1 MVRLKI
7 LGSGQDGGI
16 PHTGCH
22 CVVCRKARQ
31 DPNYRRLGP
40 SVAIFG
46 QRDRFCYLID
56 VSPDFKYQ
64 LDMIHEHLQDTKRR
78 GKIPINGILLT
89 HAHFGHIAGL
99 WHLGKEVVDED
110 DLPVFTTLKM
120 SQFLQES
127 CPFSLLIRNRNIKIE
142 EIHPQKRFE
151 LDGVNVLPIE
161 VPHRN
166 EIGDTIAYV
175 VESKKRILY
184 MPDIDRWTRPLM
196 EEIGNCDI
204 AFIDGTFYSKEEVT
218 RFEEVPH
225 PPMQETIKHLE
236 NVGTEI
242 YFVHLNHTNPVNR
255 KGRER
260 KYVESK
266 GFKIANDGMMILV

>member
-110 DLPVFTTLKM
+110 DLPIFTTLKM

-142 EIHPQKRFE
+142 EIHPQKRFK
-151 LDGVNVLPIE
+151 LDGVSFLPIE

-166 EIGDTIAYV
+166 EIGDTVAYV
-175 VESKKRILY
+175 VESRKRVLY
-184 MPDIDRWTRPLM
+184 MPDLDRWTRPLI

-204 AFIDGTFYSKEEVT
+204 AFIDGTFYSKEEVS
-218 RFEEVPH
+218 RFEGVPH
-225 PPMQETIKHLE
+225 PPMQVTIKHLE